1 MFDQKLK
8 SALNDAL
15 AQLENQ
21 KNVLDALNQSTAI
34 IEFSP
39 DGIILSA
46 NANFEQTMGYS
57 AEEIIG
63 QHHRMFC
70 LPQFTASQEYKAFWH
85 VLRTGG
91 IIKDQFRRIAKDG
104 RTVWLEASYNPVHDK
119 QGQVVKVMVFALD
132 VTQEV
137 KLAHEARN
145 IMKAVER
152 SMAVIEFTP
161 EGVILTANANFLGAT
176 GYTAEEIIGKH
187 HRIFCPADFVH
198 SPAYEHLWQQLKQ
211 GVFVSGRFERLH
223 KSGRPIWLEAS
234 YNPIFDDDG
243 VVFKVIKFAT
253 DITDQ
258 ETARQQDLRLV
269 QEAHRLSAASDNA
282 SSNGQQVIRDT
293 IQAMSV
299 IADSAGLSA
308 RLIEDLEQK
317 TSRIT
322 TIVNTIHE
330 IADQTNLLAL
340 NAAIEAARA
349 GEQGRGFAVVADEV
363 RKLAERTSTSTKEV
377 TEMIDDIKNGTGSA
391 TESIHEMLVKAQ
403 KGEEHASEASS
414 SIEQIRNSTSRLAD
428 VVNHFSAVQAGANPP
443 NT

>member
-63 QHHRMFC
+63 QHHSMFC

-85 VLRTGG
+85 VLRTGS

-299 IADSAGLSA
+299 IADSAGQSA

-443 NT
+443 NP

>member
-211 GVFVSGRFERLH
+211 DVFVSGRFERLH

-299 IADSAGLSA
+299 IADSAGQSA

>member
-63 QHHRMFC
+63 QHHRIFC

-299 IADSAGLSA
+299 IADSAGQSA

-443 NT
+443 NP

>member
-63 QHHRMFC
+63 QHHSMFC
-70 LPQFTASQEYKAFWH
+70 LPQFTVSQEYKAFWH

-299 IADSAGLSA
+299 IADSAGQSA

-443 NT
+443 NP

>member
-299 IADSAGLSA
+299 IADSAGQSA

-443 NT
+443 NP